1 MSRSDSK
8 IAKVIAVIPAR
19 FGSTRFPGK
28 MLAPISS
35 KSLIQRTYENARTS
49 PLFDEVVIA
58 TDDKR
63 IYDHVESFGAR
74 AFYTS
79 PDCLTGTDRII
90 EVIQKGH
97 FKDADC
103 ILNIQ
108 GDIPLLEPSVMQNVV
123 DALLNDSSASVS
135 TAVISIKSLE
145 ELLNPS
151 IVKCVM
157 DNKQRAMYF
166 SRSPIPGVPS
176 GKFNTSTNY
185 YHHLG
190 VYGYRPEFLLELAQ
204 LPPTPLQLAEDLE
217 QLKILE
223 NGYRIAVAIVDSAS
237 FGVDHPEDIK
247 KVEHILCMQNSY
259 SLQAGFARH

>member
-1 MSRSDSK
+1 MSRLDSK

-28 MLAPISS
+28 MLAPISN

-49 PLFDEVVIA
+49 PIFDEIVIA

-63 IYDHVESFGAR
+63 IYEHIESFGAR

-97 FKDADC
+97 FQDADC

-108 GDIPLLEPSVMQNVV
+108 GDIPLLEPSVMQEVV
-123 DALLNDSSASVS
+123 NALLNDSAAAMS
-135 TAVISIKSLE
+135 TAVIPIKSIDELE
-145 ELLNPS
+145 NPS
-151 IVKCVM
+151 IVKCVL
-157 DNKQRAMYF
+157 DNKQRALYF
-166 SRSPIPGVPS
+166 SRSPIPGAPR
-176 GKFNTSTNY
+176 GNLKLNTSC

-204 LPPTPLQLAEDLE
+204 LAPTPLQLAEDLE

-223 NGYRIAVAIVDSAS
+223 NGYRIAVAIVDSVS

-247 KVEHILCMQNSY
+247 KVENILCMQNSY
-259 SLQAGFARH
+259 SLQAGSARH